1 MWPTSGCGE
10 QTHHLKMSQ
19 RCAST
24 RTRAEAT
31 SRGITHA
38 YNVENISIKAKQLVV
53 ASIYLRDSLIHTE
66 LSEAGGNGAGEG
78 AAEEEAAAGW

>member
-1 MWPTSGCGE
+1 MWLRSRCGE

-19 RCAST
+19 RAST